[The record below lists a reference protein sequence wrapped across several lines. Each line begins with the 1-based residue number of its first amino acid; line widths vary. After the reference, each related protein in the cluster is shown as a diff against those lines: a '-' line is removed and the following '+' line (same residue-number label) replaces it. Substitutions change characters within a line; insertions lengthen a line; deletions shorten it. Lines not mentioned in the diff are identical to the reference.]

1 MGVTAVPHSP
11 RRDAV
16 RNHARLL
23 AAARELFI
31 SDGFDVP
38 AAAIARRAQVGTA
51 TLYRHF
57 PARSDLVDAVFGAEV
72 RHCLALLEEAVSA
85 DVPWDGL
92 ARTLEA
98 VAELESAAPGFAGS
112 MFAQNRGTPLMARFQ
127 SAVLAHLSTLAERLR
142 KEADA
147 RPDLRGSDLLMAVTA
162 VRAVAMSERR
172 NAVRNARRFADVITE
187 GMRRQA
193 SDADPE
199 FRAGQGA
206 LTSMS
211 GARRTIRR
219 TR

>member
-1 MGVTAVPHSP
+1 VPHSP

-98 VAELESAAPGFAGS
+98 VAELESAAPDSPGRCSHRTAGRPSWRGFRARYSRTCQRSRSG
-112 MFAQNRGTPLMARFQ
+112 FEKKPTPGPIF
-127 SAVLAHLSTLAERLR
+127 
-142 KEADA
+142 
-147 RPDLRGSDLLMAVTA
+147 
-162 VRAVAMSERR
+162 AVATFSW
-172 NAVRNARRFADVITE
+172 
-187 GMRRQA
+187 Q
-193 SDADPE
+193 
-199 FRAGQGA
+199 
-206 LTSMS
+206 
-211 GARRTIRR
+211 
-219 TR
+219 